1 MILLAAE
8 IDAGVDMVGF
18 VSQLAV
24 TAEAAEAAEAVGEV
38 TDTLSEPFL

>member
-8 IDAGVDMVGF
+8 MDAGVDMVGF

-24 TAEAAEAAEAVGEV
+24 TAVTAEAVGAVEAV
-38 TDTLSEPFL
+38 IDTLSELFL

>member
-8 IDAGVDMVGF
+8 MDAGVDMVGF
-18 VSQLAV
+18 VSQLAG
-24 TAEAAEAAEAVGEV
+24 AAEAVGAV

>member
-8 IDAGVDMVGF
+8 MDAGVDMVGF

-24 TAEAAEAAEAVGEV
+24 TAEAAEAVGAV
-38 TDTLSEPFL
+38 TDTLPEGFL